1 MAVPLYC
8 HRQHGNESVSS
19 SRRIPLLEGGCALGL
34 QQPSEPWD
42 GTPSLQDPPGSY
54 IQYWETLQ
62 MLLNTASDVCAVRW
76 GSAAATSMW
85 TISFV
90 LKMHTYIYRYI
101 LYFKHHFLNC
111 PPRKKSVLFFGA
123 PALARSEQ
131 QHISHTLLGQEG
143 GGFLLFHVRSIYLVT
158 LTRE

>member
-90 LKMHTYIYRYI
+90 LKMHTYIYI
-101 LYFKHHFLNC
+101 DISCISNITFSTVHLEKSLFC
-111 PPRKKSVLFFGA
+111 SSVLLLWLEVSSSTSRIHCWGRKVEVFFYSMSGA
-123 PALARSEQ
+123 F
-131 QHISHTLLGQEG
+131 TL
-143 GGFLLFHVRSIYLVT
+143 
-158 LTRE
+158 